1 MPDKKKAEQALG
13 TSRGGVTTKV
23 HALTDG
29 LGRCIA
35 FTLTEGKVHDSTQMQ
50 ALLQKTTPENVLADK
65 AYDSD
70 AIRQYI
76 GTLGATPVIPPR
88 SCRVK
93 TIEYDKHTYKDRCL
107 VENFFQFL
115 KRYRRLGTRYEMT
128 ARNYAGMVTIGC
140 LIQWLIF

>member
-1 MPDKKKAEQALG
+1 MGA
-13 TSRGGVTTKV
+13 SRGGITTKI

-35 FTLTEGKVHDSTQMQ
+35 FTLTEGRVHDSTQTQ
-50 ALLQKTTPENVLADK
+50 VLLQDRTPENVLADK

-76 GTLGATPVIPPR
+76 KDLGAKPVIPPR
-88 SCRVK
+88 SCRIQ
-93 TIEYDKHTYKDRCL
+93 TIDYDKHTYKDRCL
-107 VENFFQFL
+107 VENFFQFI

-128 ARNYAGMVTIGC
+128 ARNYSGMVTLGC
-140 LIQWLIF
+140 VLQWLIF